1 MTSPILPVA
10 NASNVSAPGPVNTEP
25 LGGAPQGGTGAGG
38 AGGGNA
44 DIKETIGANGTEIK
58 EVKGDK
64 EKDTPKNN
72 AGEGGKDK
80 VPKETKGNTDVAQV
94 DNRDKPT
101 VPDKQPTTT
110 QSNTGNGTNGTGQP
124 RLPNENGET
133 GGQKPTGTLPG
144 NNNNNGNN
152 GNNGNNTNN
161 NVPTGNQNYSQQST
175 QYHNFSSSLLASY
188 NATTLAN
195 VASQAL
201 KPSASRARTSQHAAD
216 YAHQQNVMNRSL
228 AERASI
234 SQAAMSRTNQS
245 SRDATVFKTLS
256 SQTLTQVFRDAARAT
271 PQAQSGERATQVFQA
286 LRDTNTL
293 ALPTERNIGAGSEN
307 RFTPGVAGGLTPDE
321 GSRLVD
327 NTLQALMSRQLSPQ
341 DILRA
346 FALVQTQFLGMEFFV
361 QGSRDLM
368 QLLSMGNMESRAAL
382 ASLLAEHLTQMIA
395 SRAGSMDGQNSQRVV
410 LLTQLATLASDPD
423 LMARLFAG
431 VGDSK
436 ERFAF
441 LSEVAQFGMAK
452 SHASS
457 AKDDAF
463 ASLLN
468 SISAREGTSRVPNS
482 TSNFDQLRGELLQF
496 AGAQNSNFYFQ
507 GNAGNPQFHTQR
519 MEGILQCI
527 IQHLMRDFS
536 RQQMLS
542 PQLRRRHG
550 NSVDLLS
557 SLLELL
563 ERDSEDAQH
572 HHEDDETEADG
583 LTLDADESII
593 ADGDN
598 WEATLQVRYTFRVEQ
613 RNDVVTNEDE
623 FAKVSWEK
631 STNDLRLELPARF
644 HPKSALTQELAALQD
659 ACLQE
664 QFFVSPQQTPN
675 VSRNLLREVIR
686 GNDGVYALGSAAVG
700 ETLLARQWTCK
711 MWAHD
716 LASRVNTTQRE
727 GDDGGAAQSKAFPFE
742 KAYRQLRASAGSVD
756 TERANVG
763 PRSVGAMRLDMLRM
777 LGNSADDWARR
788 FANELLEKN
797 LKAQAQ
803 LAAQTQ
809 AQAQPSLAAPAGSL
823 SANLGATRGTSP
835 ALSPTTVKEFGEHK
849 QLIQIP
855 EVRNAAIY
863 FLAQYYFRLEQ
874 RERRS
879 HAHAA

>member
-1 MTSPILPVA
+1 MTTTSPILPTA
-10 NASNVSAPGPVNTEP
+10 NASAVSAPGPVITEP
-25 LGGAPQGGTGAGG
+25 LGGAPQGG

-64 EKDTPKNN
+64 EKDGLKSNP
-72 AGEGGKDK
+72 GEGGKDK

-94 DNRDKPT
+94 DNRDKQT
-101 VPDKQPTTT
+101 VPDKQPTNG

-124 RLPNENGET
+124 RLPNESGET

-144 NNNNNGNN
+144 NNNGNN

-161 NVPTGNQNYSQQST
+161 NVPTSNQNYSQQST

-245 SRDATVFKTLS
+245 SRDTTVFKTLS

-327 NTLQALMSRQLSPQ
+327 NTLQALLSRQLSPQ
-341 DILRA
+341 DMLRA
-346 FALVQTQFLGMEFFV
+346 FALVQTQFLGMDFFV
-361 QGSRDLM
+361 HGSRDLM
-368 QLLSMGNMESRAAL
+368 QILSMGNMESRATL
-382 ASLLAEHLTQMIA
+382 ASLLAEHLTQMIT
-395 SRAGSMDGQNSQRVV
+395 SRGGLADGQNAQRVV
-410 LLTQLATLASDPD
+410 LLTQLVALTNDPD

-441 LSEVAQFGMAK
+441 LSEVAQFSMAK

-468 SISAREGTSRVPNS
+468 SISAREGTSRIPNS

-572 HHEDDETEADG
+572 HHEDEAEADG
-583 LTLDADESII
+583 LTLDADESIE
-593 ADGDN
+593 DGDN
-598 WEATLQVRYTFRVEQ
+598 WEASLQVRYTFRVEQ
-613 RNDVVTNEDE
+613 RNDAVTNENE

-631 STNDLRLELPARF
+631 NTNDLRLELPARF
-644 HPKSALTQELAALQD
+644 DPKSALTQELAALQD

-664 QFFVSPQQTPN
+664 QFFVSPNQAPN

-716 LASRVNTTQRE
+716 LASRVNATQRE

-756 TERANVG
+756 AERANVG
-763 PRSVGAMRLDMLRM
+763 PRSVGEMRLDMLRM

-809 AQAQPSLAAPAGSL
+809 AQAQSQPSLAAPAGSL
-823 SANLGATRGTSP
+823 NANLGAARGTSP